1 MPIYR
6 DRIAK
11 GPLVRNRL
19 LEAFFIR
26 TTISTV
32 TTTGRFRHLRL
43 HAPQLTGISWTPGQQ
58 IRVDCGPAT
67 ARTPLLRT
75 YSVWDHDQDWIE
87 LYCLI
92 HGNSPGSAWASQA
105 APGLHALITRPK
117 GNFITSPA
125 ACHLFA
131 GDETAAAAFGPMI
144 RALPAEVP
152 VRALIETAS
161 PADQLPLTR
170 DATWITR
177 PPGAPPADQS
187 GLLAA
192 ITTLQLDGPP
202 GAAYLA
208 GEARTIQALRTEL
221 VTRHGWP
228 RRAIRTK
235 PFWTPGKRGL
245 E

>member
-1 MPIYR
+1 M
-6 DRIAK
+6 
-11 GPLVRNRL
+11 RNRL
-19 LEAFFIR
+19 MEAFFVR
-26 TTISTV
+26 ATIATV
-32 TTTGRFRHLRL
+32 ATTGQFRHLRL
-43 HAPQLTGISWTPGQQ
+43 HAPQLAGIPWTPGQQ
-58 IRVDCGPAT
+58 IRVDCRPAT

-87 LYCLI
+87 LYCLM
-92 HGNSPGSAWASQA
+92 HGDSAGSEWARQA
-105 APGLHALITRPK
+105 APGQAALITRPK

-125 ACHLFA
+125 TCHLFA

-144 RALPAEVP
+144 RTLPADVP
-152 VRALIETAS
+152 VRALIQTAS
-161 PADQLPLTR
+161 PADQLPVTR
-170 DATWITR
+170 DVTWITR
-177 PPGAPPADQS
+177 PPGTPPADQS

-192 ITTLQLDGPP
+192 LTSLQLNGPP

-208 GEARTIQALRTEL
+208 GEARTIQALRTAL
-221 VTRHGWP
+221 INGHGWP

>member
-1 MPIYR
+1 VQISGHFQATVRLAPARRPTAVARAAAGR
-6 DRIAK
+6 D
-11 GPLVRNRL
+11 
-19 LEAFFIR
+19 
-26 TTISTV
+26 S
-32 TTTGRFRHLRL
+32 GRDPGQPPHLRGL
-43 HAPQLTGISWTPGQQ
+43 AGAG
-58 IRVDCGPAT
+58 
-67 ARTPLLRT
+67 RTPLLRT

-92 HGNSPGSAWASQA
+92 HGDSPGSAWASQA
-105 APGLHALITRPK
+105 APGQDALITRPK

-144 RALPAEVP
+144 RAVPADVP
-152 VRALIETAS
+152 VRALIQTAS
-161 PADQLPLTR
+161 PADRLPLTR
-170 DATWITR
+170 DVTWIIR
-177 PPGAPPADQS
+177 QPGTPPADQS

-192 ITTLQLDGPP
+192 ITSLQLDGPP
-202 GAAYLA
+202 GCAYLA
-208 GEARTIQALRTEL
+208 GEARTIQALRTAL